1 LQIITLQTICKVIFF
16 MQTIILAN
24 RPKVLSFAA
33 VGGDVER
40 DGPLGSDF
48 DFLSDDPYFAQ
59 PTWERAETEMQR
71 KAFAIACDKA
81 GLSVSDVETILAGDL
96 QSQSTASS
104 FAMSDAKS
112 VYFGLYGACSTMA
125 ESLALAAMLVN
136 AGYYANAAAVTSS
149 HFCAA
154 ERQFRFPLDYGG
166 QRSLTSQW
174 TSTAAGALLLG
185 TGGSNNNPGIC
196 VTSVTPGKI
205 LDGGIS
211 DVMNMGAAMAP
222 AAYQTL
228 CTHFDDLSIEPDYYD
243 LIVTG
248 DLGDFGHSIVTDF
261 FAKSGITL
269 YNYNDCGRL
278 IYDRE
283 TQDVRAGGSGCGCSA
298 SVLCGHILQRMAGG
312 ELRRVLFAGT
322 GALMSATSAAQGL
335 TIPGIC
341 HAVALET
348 EV

>member
-1 LQIITLQTICKVIFF
+1 

-24 RPKVLSFAA
+24 TPKILSFAA

-40 DGPLGSDF
+40 DGPLGSEF

-71 KAFAIACDKA
+71 KAYAIACDKA
-81 GLSVSDVETILAGDL
+81 GLCISDVEAVLAGDL

-104 FAMSDAKS
+104 FAMSESKS

-125 ESLALAAMLVN
+125 ESLGLAALLVN
-136 AGYYANAAAVTSS
+136 AGYYSNVAAVTSS
-149 HFCAA
+149 HFCTA

-185 TGGSNNNPGIC
+185 NGGAAVKNSGIR

-205 LDGGIS
+205 LDGGIT

-228 CTHFDDLSIEPDYYD
+228 CAHFADLNIEPDYYD
-243 LIVTG
+243 LILSG

-261 FAKSGITL
+261 FAKSGVTL

-298 SVLCGHILQRMAGG
+298 SVLCGHILRRMERR
-312 ELRRVLFAGT
+312 ELKRVLFAGT

-348 EV
+348 EG